1 MVNHR
6 STVGLGY
13 NPLIATLST
22 PDTAPVV
29 AATRLRAGNA
39 GSARG
44 AASMLVK
51 AIGTAKACGARG

>member
-1 MVNHR
+1 
-6 STVGLGY
+6 LGY
-13 NPLIATLST
+13 NPLVATLST

-39 GSARG
+39 GSARE
-44 AASMLVK
+44 AALMLVK